1 MIQNVDDEV
10 FFESFQYLTSKD
22 LLQNAGNSVQCDVA
36 AWMGGEFGGERTH
49 VYVWLSPV
57 RCPPET
63 ITLSIGYNPKQNR
76 RCF

>member
-10 FFESFQYLTSKD
+10 FSESFQYLTSKD
-22 LLQNAGNSVQCDVA
+22 LLQNAGNSVQRDVA

-57 RCPPET
+57 CCPPET